1 MYIDNLT
8 FEDVM
13 AAIDELKDLFASI
26 GIAWKEFVESMKD
39 LSDIATDA
47 EESLPP
53 QKYGTRQRKDA
64 LFRRPATKIYK
75 ADLKRIKK
83 HQPYSRRIF

>member
-8 FEDVM
+8 YEDAM

-26 GIAWKEFVESMKD
+26 SIAWKEFVESMKD

-64 LFRRPATKIYK
+64 LFRRPVTKIYK
-75 ADLKRIKK
+75 ANLIHIKK

>member
-1 MYIDNLT
+1 MYVDNLT
-8 FEDVM
+8 VEDAM

-26 GIAWKEFVESMKD
+26 SIAWKEFVEAMKG

-64 LFRRPATKIYK
+64 LIRRPVTKIYRT
-75 ADLKRIKK
+75 DLKRIKK

>member
-8 FEDVM
+8 FEDIM
-13 AAIDELKDLFASI
+13 TAIDELKGLFASI
-26 GIAWKEFVESMKD
+26 GIAWKEFVEAMKG
-39 LSDIATDA
+39 LSDIAIDA

-53 QKYGTRQRKDA
+53 QKYGTRQRKDV
-64 LFRRPATKIYK
+64 LFRRPVTKTYRT
-75 ADLKRIKK
+75 DLKRIKK

>member
-8 FEDVM
+8 FEDAM
-13 AAIDELKDLFASI
+13 TAIDELKGLFASI
-26 GIAWKEFVESMKD
+26 GIAWKEFVEAMKG
-39 LSDIATDA
+39 LSDIAIDA

-53 QKYGTRQRKDA
+53 QKYGTRQRKDV

-75 ADLKRIKK
+75 ANLIRIKK

>member
-8 FEDVM
+8 FEDAM

-39 LSDIATDA
+39 LSDIAIDA

-53 QKYGTRQRKDA
+53 QKYGTRQRKDV
-64 LFRRPATKIYK
+64 LFRRPVTKIYRT
-75 ADLKRIKK
+75 DLKRIKK

>member
-13 AAIDELKDLFASI
+13 TAIDELKGLFASI

-39 LSDIATDA
+39 LSDIAIDA

-53 QKYGTRQRKDA
+53 QKYGTRQRKDT
-64 LFRRPATKIYK
+64 LFRRPVTKIYRT
-75 ADLKRIKK
+75 DLKRIKK

>member
-8 FEDVM
+8 FEDIM
-13 AAIDELKDLFASI
+13 TAIDELKGLFASI
-26 GIAWKEFVESMKD
+26 GIAWKEFVEAMKG
-39 LSDIATDA
+39 LSDIAIDA

-53 QKYGTRQRKDA
+53 QKYGTRQRKDV
-64 LFRRPATKIYK
+64 LFRRPVTKIYRT
-75 ADLKRIKK
+75 DLKRIKK